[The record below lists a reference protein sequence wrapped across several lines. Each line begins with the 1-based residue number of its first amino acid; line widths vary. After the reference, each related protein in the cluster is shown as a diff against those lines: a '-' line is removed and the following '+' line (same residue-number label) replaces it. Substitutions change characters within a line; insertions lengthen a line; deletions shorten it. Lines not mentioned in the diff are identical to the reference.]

1 MSNFHETAI
10 KQQPG
15 LVYSFSKAFD
25 KVPHLHLLRSLS
37 SVGVSGPLLKW
48 IESYLSNHSQNV
60 VLNGYSSTSLPVHSG
75 VPQGSILGPLLFII
89 YINSLA
95 ELHFSP
101 GLPSSFMQ
109 MTYFTV
115 PTPLYK
121 IWLRHFPARYGST
134 IQLDYI
140 LRLSINPTKSSLLII
155 SRRNTKPQFIS
166 NN

>member
-48 IESYLSNHSQNV
+48 IESYLSNRSQNV

-101 GLPSSFMQ
+101 GTSVILYADDILYCTNPSVQ
-109 MTYFTV
+109 NMTRPF
-115 PTPLYK
+115 
-121 IWLRHFPARYGST
+121 FS
-134 IQLDYI
+134 
-140 LRLSINPTKSSLLII
+140 
-155 SRRNTKPQFIS
+155 
-166 NN
+166 